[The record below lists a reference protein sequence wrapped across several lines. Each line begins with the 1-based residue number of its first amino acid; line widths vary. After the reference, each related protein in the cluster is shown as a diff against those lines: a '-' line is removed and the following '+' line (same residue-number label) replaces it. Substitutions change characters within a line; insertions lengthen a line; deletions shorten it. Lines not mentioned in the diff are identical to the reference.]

1 MPLIGTGAVPG
12 GAIGTELTVVTRRAF
27 VPKMVVQIY
36 RATPVLSACLANAQ
50 TASGGVS
57 SVTIPVQGLP
67 FTTAQAT
74 DYSGAFTQP
83 TVQNGSFEVDVNLA
97 AVVVPIPFP
106 GLEGLIQLNAAVVP
120 LIEARMNDAGNQI
133 ADYLSTAFLTGAGG
147 GINVDS
153 LRLMAGTAA
162 ATAGQG
168 TYGNIDGAAN
178 DWWRANVRTVS
189 GNPTRALVLRDIVS
203 ATKFASGESPNIAAA
218 GPGTWE
224 LLSEDFLSLE
234 QYLITPQQ
242 SFDQSNLGARAGF
255 TALMIGAVPVYMDLG
270 IPEGEI
276 WYWNTRYLA
285 AYIHEAAAFAFTGF
299 ASTLPNNQLGYVG
312 ALVVLLNF
320 VCAKRKTITVATGY
334 NSNVV

>member
-1 MPLIGTGAVPG
+1 MALIGTGAVPG
-12 GAIGTELTVVTRRAF
+12 GAVGTELQVVTRRAF

-36 RATPVLSACLANAQ
+36 RATPTLAAALANAQ

-67 FTTAQAT
+67 YTTAQAT
-74 DYSGAFTQP
+74 DFSGAFNQP
-83 TVQNGSFEVDVNLA
+83 SVQNGTFELDVNLA

-133 ADYLSTAFLTGAGG
+133 ADFLNTQLWTNGTNGS
-147 GINVDS
+147 INPDGFP
-153 LRLMAGTAA
+153 LIAA
-162 ATAGQG
+162 ATG
-168 TYGNIDGAAN
+168 TYGNIDGTAN
-178 DWWRANVRTVS
+178 TWWRANVRTVS
-189 GNPTRALVLRDIVS
+189 GSPTRATVLRDIVS
-203 ATKFASGESPNIAAA
+203 ATKQATGEAPNIGVMGA
-218 GPGTWE
+218 GTWS
-224 LLSEDFLSLE
+224 LLCEDFLSLE

-255 TALMIGAVPVYMDLG
+255 TALMVGAVPIYMDLAC
-270 IPEGEI
+270 PEGQLLL
-276 WYWNTRYLA
+276 WNTRYFA

-312 ALVVLLNF
+312 ALVVLINF
-320 VCAKRKTITVATGY
+320 VCAKRRTVAISTGY
-334 NSNVV
+334 SSNVV